1 MAEGHSKRA
10 ALAKFFRV
18 VFGLVV
24 LVAPALAI
32 AFLVGSLILSG
43 GKASDAMDTK
53 WGVVVPYPLFMVS
66 TVVLVALGVASI
78 ALALGVALTN
88 RTVDELRVRRLIG
101 PTLAS
106 AVCAFGLSLTAPE
119 DPTRFNDGFIGTQ
132 WTALFYFL
140 AALGVL
146 LLGIVAARARVRAR
160 ARSRESARG

>member
-1 MAEGHSKRA
+1 MAAGVDRRSA
-10 ALAKFFRV
+10 AAKLFRV
-18 VFGLVV
+18 LFGLVV

-32 AFLVGSLILSG
+32 AFLLGSLILSG

-53 WGVVVPYPLFMVS
+53 WGVVVPYPLFMVP
-66 TVVLVALGVASI
+66 TGVLVALGIASI

-106 AVCAFGLSLTAPE
+106 AVCSFGLSLTSPE

-132 WTALFYFL
+132 WIASFYFL
-140 AALGVL
+140 AALGVV
-146 LLGIVAARARVRAR
+146 LLGIVAARARVRSR

>member
-1 MAEGHSKRA
+1 MAAGVDKRA
-10 ALAKFFRV
+10 SVAKVFRV

-53 WGVVVPYPLFMVS
+53 WGVVVPYPLFMVP
-66 TVVLVALGVASI
+66 TVVLVALGVVSI

-88 RTVDELRVRRLIG
+88 RRVDELRVRRLIG

-119 DPTRFNDGFIGTQ
+119 DPTRFNDGVIGTQ
-132 WTALFYFL
+132 WTASFYFV

-146 LLGIVAARARVRAR
+146 LLGILA
-160 ARSRESARG
+160 ARSRERARA